1 MSTGVRR
8 IAEGRMAR
16 RTKTEAEATRERIL
30 DAAERIFRDKG
41 VAHASLELVARA
53 ARVTRGA
60 IYWHFKDKGELF
72 EAMMQRV
79 ALPAQ
84 AMMERAGEA
93 GATDPLQRLRM
104 SACEV
109 LLRAARDAQ
118 VKRIFE
124 ISFHRCEYVGDAASI
139 RDRQVANHAECL
151 GTIESAIR
159 ECVKEGLLPKGV
171 EPRLAAIG
179 AMAYVS
185 GILYHWVLDPASFSL
200 EKDAES
206 LVDTYF
212 RGLVAAPA
220 EKKPGRPKAARAS
233 LRPSKRSPI
242 SRSAP

>member
-1 MSTGVRR
+1 MV
-8 IAEGRMAR
+8 R
-16 RTKTEAEATRERIL
+16 RTKEEAEATRERIL

-41 VAHASLELVARA
+41 VANASLDQVARA

-60 IYWHFKDKGELF
+60 IYWHFRDKGELF

-84 AMMERAGEA
+84 AMMERAEKA

-124 ISFHRCEYVGDAASI
+124 ISFHRCEYVGDGAAI

-151 GTIESAIR
+151 ATIESEIR
-159 ECVKEGLLPKGV
+159 ACVRQGHLPKGTDA
-171 EPRLAAIG
+171 RLAAIG
-179 AMAYVS
+179 TMAYVS
-185 GILYHWVLDPASFSL
+185 GILYHWILDPESFSL
-200 EKDAES
+200 ERHAES

-212 RGLVAAPA
+212 RGLVSA
-220 EKKPGRPKAARAS
+220 EPKKASRPKAARVS
-233 LRPSKRSPI
+233 LRPAKRARA
-242 SRSAP
+242 RSAP